1 MRTLIAIAIGAVI
14 SSTTLSK
21 IVGGAALLQAS
32 SLWISWVILCA
43 VITFMVRAVME
54 PAKDPEPKRT
64 RQFKTY
70 KFTERI
76 IEEPIG
82 GDMVEL
88 KTVLE
93 SAVEFSEEAAP
104 CKIYNMKGGRIA

>member
-1 MRTLIAIAIGAVI
+1 MRTLVAIVVGAVV
-14 SSTTLSK
+14 SSATLSK

-32 SLWISWVILCA
+32 SLWISWIILCA
-43 VITFMVRAVME
+43 VIAFMVRAVME
-54 PAKDPEPKRT
+54 PAKDPAQERP

-88 KTVLE
+88 RTVLE
-93 SAVEFSEEAAP
+93 SVEEFSEEAAP
-104 CKIYNMKGGRIA
+104 CRIYNMKGGRIA